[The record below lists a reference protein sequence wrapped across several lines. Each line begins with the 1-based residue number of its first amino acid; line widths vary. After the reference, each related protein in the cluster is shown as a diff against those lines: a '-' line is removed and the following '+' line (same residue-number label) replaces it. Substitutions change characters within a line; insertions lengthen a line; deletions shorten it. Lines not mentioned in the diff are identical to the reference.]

1 MHSICPVSLRTPNI
15 IVAIFQLLLFST
27 LFLSLPVWSPARTV
41 QAVGSPDFSIALSPS
56 FVVYPQ
62 DTSQLSSSIILT
74 SENGFNGVV
83 DLNFYW
89 YNGSSDIFISLN
101 NPYLPND
108 GSATETVKIFSP
120 PLPST
125 GCCGILGVTGSTASL
140 SHSANLTIAIPSGPD
155 FTLSSELPS
164 ITLPPGAHGQS
175 TVTVTSI
182 DSVSGRVFFPPA
194 TLQNSRFSGGWSFY
208 LDEVWLVPGSRG
220 SVVFQVYAAVDALPR
235 SYVFKITG
243 SRFSHSYS
251 VNFTVH
257 MSPIVSGDV
266 EITIHPETL
275 ALHANTSI
283 KATTSPRGFGG

>member
-27 LFLSLPVWSPARTV
+27 LFLSSLPYWSPANV

-56 FVVYPQ
+56 FAVYPQ

-140 SHSANLTIAIPSGPD
+140 SHSANLTIAIPLGPD
-155 FTLSSELPS
+155 FALSRDFPS
-164 ITLPPGAHGQS
+164 IKVPPGTAGAS
-175 TVTVTSI
+175 AITVTSI
-182 DSVSGRVFFPPA
+182 DNVDGRVFFAPA
-194 TLQNSRFSGGWSFY
+194 VPQNSTFSGGWNFEV
-208 LDEVWLVPGSRG
+208 DEAWLVAGATS
-220 SVVFQVYAAVDALPR
+220 SVVFLFFSAAGVAPG
-235 SYVFKITG
+235 SYIFKITG
-243 SRFSHSYS
+243 SSFSHSHS
-251 VNFTVH
+251 INVTVVVF
-257 MSPIVSGDV
+257 P
-266 EITIHPETL
+266 
-275 ALHANTSI
+275 
-283 KATTSPRGFGG
+283 F